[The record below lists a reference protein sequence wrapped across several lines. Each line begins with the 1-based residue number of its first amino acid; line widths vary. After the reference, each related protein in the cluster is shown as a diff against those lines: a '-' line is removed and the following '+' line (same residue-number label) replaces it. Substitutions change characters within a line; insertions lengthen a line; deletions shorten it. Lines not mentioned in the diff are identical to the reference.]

1 MFKKIIC
8 ITLAFYLYASI
19 YEKSVNTQTVPP
31 DECPTDRLTL
41 MTQDQ
46 RAYIA
51 VSVEAGMDLVTVKR
65 TLSKVLGKNVYSER
79 RIGAHYQEFKERKRL
94 TTYRRPTR
102 RYEFLFRV

>member
-31 DECPTDRLTL
+31 DECPTDEDRLTL
-41 MTQDQ
+41 TTQDQ

-51 VSVEAGMDLVTVKR
+51 VSVEAGTDLVTVKR
-65 TLSKVLGKNVYSER
+65 TLKG
-79 RIGAHYQEFKERKRL
+79 FRKK
-94 TTYRRPTR
+94 Y
-102 RYEFLFRV
+102 LFGTAYT